1 MTGPLDF
8 EAALAG
14 LRVGDKAAIDAVLP
28 TLYAELHRIASACL
42 VGERPD
48 HTLQPTAL
56 VHEAYLHLLGQH
68 HVDWSCRP
76 QILGLAARMMRR
88 ILVTHAE
95 ARHAQK
101 RDGGFRVP
109 LDDQLE
115 QDLAAREPDNV
126 RIGTVLQLAPGILRE
141 TRN

>member
-1 MTGPLDF
+1 
-8 EAALAG
+8 
-14 LRVGDKAAIDAVLP
+14 
-28 TLYAELHRIASACL
+28 
-42 VGERPD
+42 
-48 HTLQPTAL
+48 
-56 VHEAYLHLLGQH
+56 
-68 HVDWSCRP
+68 
-76 QILGLAARMMRR
+76 MMRR